1 MGQTLYLLW
10 NALNDPL
17 FGFWQDWVSS
27 SARNVNQRLQ
37 TRLKTVRYGGL
48 AWCVAFALVWFPPHS
63 AGWPALLHFTLSIC
77 LYDGFLTLVE
87 LSHTAL
93 LSEMTT
99 HSQERA
105 KFNSYSA
112 VLAGLGSFSSF
123 FGQYSYSKQDLT
135 RFRALMLAVS
145 VGCALAFVLST
156 HVLSRRASTASA
168 SPADAK
174 KPQRGN
180 PVGAFLLALRKHYNF
195 WVFCLVSALQT
206 FDCAFEKTSF
216 VFMLDA
222 MAPHT
227 GTELRGLVVSLS
239 FFLPWLAV
247 FLLTKQIQRRGVGEC
262 ISAVLVARLAVCV
275 VLSQQPSWPLLLLN
289 RVLSELVCRLT
300 PLVLA
305 DLVDEDRFLNQREAS
320 ETKAASVIGTLQFF
334 TKITASLGPMLTFS
348 LMTTSAPVYSS
359 WMMAVP
365 LACVCAQVW
374 LWQRS
379 LFLYRDRD
387 YYAKVKH
394 YVEGV

>member
-1 MGQTLYLLW
+1 M
-10 NALNDPL
+10 
-17 FGFWQDWVSS
+17 
-27 SARNVNQRLQ
+27 NQRLQ
-37 TRLKTVRYGGL
+37 TRLKTIRYGGL
-48 AWCVAFALVWFPPHS
+48 AWCLAFALVWFPPHS
-63 AGWPALLHFTLSIC
+63 TTSWPALLHFTLSIC

-135 RFRALMLAVS
+135 QFRAIMLLIS
-145 VGCALAFVLST
+145 LGCALAFVLST
-156 HVLSRRASTASA
+156 HVLSKRTSTAS
-168 SPADAK
+168 SPLDPK

-180 PVGAFLLALRKHYNF
+180 PVGAFLFALRKHYNF
-195 WVFCLVSALQT
+195 WIFCLVSALQT

-239 FFLPWLAV
+239 FFLPWLAT
-247 FLLTKQIQRRGVGEC
+247 FLLTKQIQRRGVGQC
-262 ISAVLVARLAVCV
+262 ISAVLFTRLTVCV
-275 VLSQQPSWPLLLLN
+275 VLSQQPNWMLLLLN

-334 TKITASLGPMLTFS
+334 TKITSSLGPMLTFS
-348 LMTTSAPVYSS
+348 LMTTQTPPLYSS

-365 LACVCAQVW
+365 LACVSAQMW
-374 LWQRS
+374 LWQRN
-379 LFLYRDRD
+379 LYLYRDHD